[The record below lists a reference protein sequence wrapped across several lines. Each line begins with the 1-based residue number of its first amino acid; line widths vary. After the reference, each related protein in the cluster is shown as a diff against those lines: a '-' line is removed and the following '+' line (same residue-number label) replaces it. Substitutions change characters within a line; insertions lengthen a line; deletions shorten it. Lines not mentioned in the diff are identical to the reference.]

1 MYKLLRVLN
10 SWYLKIISIFT
21 SHILFPNRRINGRNK
36 YCQTYMVSFTPS
48 DVKWDLPILTSKHKS
63 EYLWVISTKGI
74 YLDIIFKTI
83 NRIKI
88 NCDNEKYYS

>member
-21 SHILFPNRRINGRNK
+21 SHILFPNRRINGSNK
-36 YCQTYMVSFTPS
+36 YCQTYVVSSALS
-48 DVKWDLPILTSKHKS
+48 DVKWDLPILTFKHES

-74 YLDIIFKTI
+74 YLDIIFKII
-83 NRIKI
+83 NRIRI
-88 NCDNEKYYS
+88 NRDNEKYYS